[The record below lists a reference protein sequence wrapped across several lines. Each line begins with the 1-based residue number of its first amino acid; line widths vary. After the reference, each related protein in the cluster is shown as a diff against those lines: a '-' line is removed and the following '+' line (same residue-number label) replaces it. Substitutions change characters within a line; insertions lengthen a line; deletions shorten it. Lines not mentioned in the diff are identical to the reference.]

1 MAILDGLKSLF
12 GGGSKKNSSG
22 KSAKNRKILVRERF
36 ELLRE
41 AISGT
46 MSKFYMARDRETDQ
60 IVGLKIL
67 DKKKNDAF
75 EERFKGLKKPR
86 EGVIA
91 TGFDHPNIVK
101 TLEHGMTSDGEYYL
115 IMEFVDGP
123 GLNALLYSDQKKMLD
138 GQRVVVIRQI
148 AEAIKVV
155 HQAGYIHRDICPRNI
170 MLNKKTGKM
179 MLIDFGLTLPAKPEF
194 MQEGNRTGNPNYMA
208 PEIIR
213 RKKTS
218 PRVDVF
224 AFGVTAYEICTG
236 DLPWSRGLTG
246 AAAMD
251 HATNPPND
259 IRNIKPDINPRL
271 ADAIHWCLQQDVEKR
286 CPDMDAFL
294 NKIRG
299 LRSETAAE

>member
-1 MAILDGLKSLF
+1 MALLDSLKSMF
-12 GGGSKKNSSG
+12 SSGSGKNSKKSKVN
-22 KSAKNRKILVRERF
+22 VRERF

-46 MSKFYMARDRETDQ
+46 MSKFYMARDRESDQ

-67 DKKKNDAF
+67 DKKKNEAF
-75 EERFKGLKKPR
+75 EDRFKGLKKPR

-91 TGFDHPNIVK
+91 TLFEHPNIIK
-101 TLEHGMTSDGEYYL
+101 TIEHGMTTGGEYYL
-115 IMEFVDGP
+115 VMEYIDGP
-123 GLNALLYSDQKKMLD
+123 GLNNLLYSEQNKILD
-138 GQRVVVIRQI
+138 GKRVVVIRQI
-148 AEAIKVV
+148 AEALKAV
-155 HQAGYIHRDICPRNI
+155 HEAGYIHRDICPRNI
-170 MLNKKTGKM
+170 MLDKKSGKM
-179 MLIDFGLTLPAKPEF
+179 KLIDFGLTLPCKPEF

-224 AFGVTAYEICTG
+224 AFGVTAYEILTS

-251 HATNPPND
+251 HATKSPND
-259 IRNIKPDINPRL
+259 IRKIMPNINPKL
-271 ADAIHWCLQQDVEKR
+271 ADAIHWCLDQNVEKR
-286 CPDMDAFL
+286 CPTMDAFL
-294 NKIRG
+294 QKTRTIK
-299 LRSETAAE
+299 SEFADA

>member
-1 MAILDGLKSLF
+1 MPLLDSLKSLF
-12 GGGSKKNSSG
+12 ASGSG
-22 KSAKNRKILVRERF
+22 KNTKRRVDVRERF

-46 MSKFYMARDRETDQ
+46 MSKFYMARDRESDQ

-91 TGFDHPNIVK
+91 TTFDHPNIVK
-101 TLEHGMTSDGEYYL
+101 TLEHGQTTNGEFYL
-115 IMEFVDGP
+115 VMEYVDGP
-123 GLNALLYSDQKKMLD
+123 GLNHLLYSEQVKVLD
-138 GQRVVVIRQI
+138 GQRVIVIRQI
-148 AEAIKVV
+148 AEALKEV
-155 HQAGYIHRDICPRNI
+155 HDKGYIHRDICPRNL
-170 MLNKKTGKM
+170 MLDKKSGKVK
-179 MLIDFGLTLPAKPEF
+179 LIDFGLTLPAKPEF

-259 IRNIKPDINPRL
+259 IRNIKPDIHPKL
-271 ADAIHWCLQQDVEKR
+271 AQAIHWCIEQEANER
-286 CPDMDAFL
+286 CPDMNAFL
-294 NKIRG
+294 LKIQSVK
-299 LRSETAAE
+299 SETAPK

>member
-1 MAILDGLKSLF
+1 MPILDSFKSLF
-12 GGGSKKNSSG
+12 ASS
-22 KSAKNRKILVRERF
+22 SAKKGRSRRVNVRERF

-41 AISGT
+41 AVSGT
-46 MSKFYMARDRETDQ
+46 MSKFYMAKDRESDK

-91 TGFDHPNIVK
+91 TSFSHPNIVE
-101 TLEHGMTSDGEYYL
+101 TFEHGQTTNDEYFL
-115 IMEFVDGP
+115 VMEFVDGP
-123 GLNALLYSDQKKMLD
+123 GLNSLLYSEQNKILN
-138 GQRVVVIRQI
+138 GQRVIAIRHI
-148 AEAIKVV
+148 AEALKAV
-155 HQAGYIHRDICPRNI
+155 HEAGYIHRDICPRNI
-170 MLNKKTGKM
+170 MLDKASGKVK
-179 MLIDFGLTLPAKPEF
+179 LIDFGLTLPAKPEF

-224 AFGVTAYEICTG
+224 AFGVTAYEICTSE
-236 DLPWSRGLTG
+236 LPWSRGLTG

-251 HATNPPND
+251 HATKLPTD
-259 IRNIKPDINPRL
+259 IRKVKPDIHPKL
-271 ADAIHWCLQQDVEKR
+271 ASAIHWCLQQDVKER
-286 CPDMDAFL
+286 CPDMEAFL
-294 NKIRG
+294 LKV
-299 LRSETAAE
+299 RSLTSDIAKK